1 MIVVEQ
7 YLVRPNNKTNGYH
20 LSKRITNNNFMKKY
34 SSKIIGSGSVLPT
47 ITKAND
53 AFWENT
59 FFNRSN
65 ELMTKTNPAITAKFE
80 EVAGIVERRVA
91 EPGVKASDLGA
102 QAAQL
107 AIEDAGIDP
116 ETLEYI
122 IVAHNFGD
130 IPSGTIQSDLLPNL
144 AAKVKNKLG
153 IKNSRCIAYDILFG
167 CPSWVQA
174 FIQANYYIQSGDVK
188 RVMVVGADTVS
199 RATDPH
205 DIDGMLFADGG
216 GAAILE
222 AVEQE
227 EGALPTGILSHVTVT
242 DSLSEADYLKM
253 GDSLRLETEGQY
265 IRMYGKGVFRY
276 AVTKVPDAMN
286 ECLAKA
292 GLKLEDVDKFVIHQA
307 NMKMNKIILRRLYEL
322 NGYEDYPEEMM
333 PLVVDKLGNSSAATV
348 PTVLDMIMK
357 GALEGHS
364 INKGDIVVFAAVG
377 AGMHANCVVYRHA

>member
-1 MIVVEQ
+1 
-7 YLVRPNNKTNGYH
+7 
-20 LSKRITNNNFMKKY
+20 MKKY
-34 SSKIIGSGSVLPT
+34 SSKIIGTGSVLPT
-47 ITKAND
+47 IKKAND

-59 FFNRSN
+59 FFNKSN

-107 AIEDAGIDP
+107 AIEDAGIDL
-116 ETLEYI
+116 ETIEYI

-130 IPSGTIQSDLLPNL
+130 VASGTIQSDLLPNL
-144 AAKVKNKLG
+144 AAKVKHKLG
-153 IKNSRCIAYDILFG
+153 IKNSRCVAYDILFG

-188 RVMVVGADTVS
+188 RVLVVGADTVS
-199 RATDPH
+199 RMTDPH

-222 AVEQE
+222 AVEIE
-227 EGALPTGILSHVTVT
+227 ENAPQMGVLSHLTVS

-253 GDSLRLETEGQY
+253 GDSLKLETEGQY

-292 GLKLEDVDKFVIHQA
+292 GLTLDDVDKFVMHQA

-322 NGYEDYPEEMM
+322 NGHKDYPEEMM
-333 PLVVDKLGNSSAATV
+333 PLVVHKLGNSSAATV
-348 PTVLDMIMK
+348 PTVLDLIMK
-357 GALEGHS
+357 GVMDGHS
-364 INKGDIVVFAAVG
+364 INKGDIVIFASVG
-377 AGMHANCVVYRHA
+377 AGMHANCIVYRHA

>member
-1 MIVVEQ
+1 
-7 YLVRPNNKTNGYH
+7 
-20 LSKRITNNNFMKKY
+20 MKKY

-47 ITKAND
+47 IKKAND

-65 ELMTKTNPAITAKFE
+65 ELMTKANSAITAKFE

-91 EPGVKASDLGA
+91 EAGVNASDLGA

-130 IPSGTIQSDLLPNL
+130 VASGTIQSDLLPNL

-153 IKNSRCIAYDILFG
+153 IKNSRCVAYDILFG

-188 RVMVVGADTVS
+188 RVLVVGADTVS
-199 RATDPH
+199 RVTDPH

-227 EGALPTGILSHVTVT
+227 EDVLPTGVLSHITVT

-253 GDSLRLETEGQY
+253 GDSLKLETEGQY

-286 ECLAKA
+286 ECLGKA

-322 NGYEDYPEEMM
+322 NGYDDYPEEMM

-348 PTVLDMIMK
+348 PTVLDLIMK
-357 GALEGHS
+357 GAMDGHS